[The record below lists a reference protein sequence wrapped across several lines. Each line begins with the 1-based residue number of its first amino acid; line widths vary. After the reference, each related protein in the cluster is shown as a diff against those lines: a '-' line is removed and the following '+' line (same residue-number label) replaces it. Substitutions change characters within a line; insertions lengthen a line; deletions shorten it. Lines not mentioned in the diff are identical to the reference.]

1 MDQNIVP
8 TNQECAE
15 ILKGLLNNLVLPRGY
30 NKSILPFS
38 RVNYAFTKAI
48 ELLEKTSDYDA

>member
-15 ILKGLLNNLVLPRGY
+15 ILKGVLNNLVLPRGY
-30 NKSILPFS
+30 NKNILPFS
-38 RVNYAFTKAI
+38 KAI

>member
-1 MDQNIVP
+1 MPNLYFKD
-8 TNQECAE
+8 TGYY
-15 ILKGLLNNLVLPRGY
+15 LKRKDDIYGP
-30 NKSILPFS
+30 KS